1 MRHAVSLLNPAKLYQ
16 VSVTKHSTHALSES
30 TTRMAVSFCL
40 QTFLNASYYNSN
52 KITIKNDK

>member
-40 QTFLNASYYNSN
+40 DFLER
-52 KITIKNDK
+52 KLLLFE